1 MRSGF
6 GRRAVARAVLRGIVT
21 AAARKSIRR
30 DEPDPS
36 AEYVSAS
43 ETTEAADDPL
53 RPLVRHPPPSA
64 APSRPADIRRSAA
77 TTARLS
83 EHARRRASA
92 YGANGKRH
100 LARVGAGGRGR
111 RAIAG
116 RRRGSG
122 SRQARRGASGA
133 RSGIPRRRTATRIG
147 SGCRGR
153 RRGARP
159 ERAMRARPAG
169 PRAKTRHA
177 RTISPPPAE
186 HTEAVCGDYGRT
198 ATRSRTCVRRAVAW
212 TPESPEMHR
221 AHGCDEIAR
230 TLTRQKQ
237 AGAGR
242 GGCAKGSRATEQRL
256 IG

>member
-1 MRSGF
+1 MR
-6 GRRAVARAVLRGIVT
+6 LCKLNNRGG
-21 AAARKSIRR
+21 
-30 DEPDPS
+30 
-36 AEYVSAS
+36 
-43 ETTEAADDPL
+43 
-53 RPLVRHPPPSA
+53 
-64 APSRPADIRRSAA
+64 RRSASSSRA
-77 TTARLS
+77 TPAALRLAIQAQRHQAKRRNLGGKEKEVKPCHHALS
-83 EHARRRASA
+83 EPAWRRASA

-100 LARVGAGGRGR
+100 LTRVGAGGRGR

-116 RRRGSG
+116 RRRTSG
-122 SRQARRGASGA
+122 SRQTRRGASGA

-153 RRGARP
+153 RRGAHP

-186 HTEAVCGDYGRT
+186 HTEAVCGDSGRT

-230 TLTRQKQ
+230 TLTRQQ
-237 AGAGR
+237 PR
-242 GGCAKGSRATEQRL
+242 GMQSRKGVAQPSNS
-256 IG
+256 